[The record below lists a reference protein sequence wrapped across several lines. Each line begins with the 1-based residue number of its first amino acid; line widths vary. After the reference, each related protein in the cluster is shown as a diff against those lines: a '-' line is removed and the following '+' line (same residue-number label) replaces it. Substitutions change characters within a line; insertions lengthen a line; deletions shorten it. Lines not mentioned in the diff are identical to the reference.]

1 MGLRVLSL
9 AWEDTHAA
17 DHSLLLIGARLMQG
31 SEDDLQVL
39 CDVVLCMQQQ
49 HRQQLRCLQPGP
61 HHPVGDIVTDGRK
74 HLGEVPE
81 DQLSAAQAR
90 TAL

>member
-1 MGLRVLSL
+1 
-9 AWEDTHAA
+9 
-17 DHSLLLIGARLMQG
+17 
-31 SEDDLQVL
+31 
-39 CDVVLCMQQQ
+39 
-49 HRQQLRCLQPGP
+49 
-61 HHPVGDIVTDGRK
+61 VTDGRK